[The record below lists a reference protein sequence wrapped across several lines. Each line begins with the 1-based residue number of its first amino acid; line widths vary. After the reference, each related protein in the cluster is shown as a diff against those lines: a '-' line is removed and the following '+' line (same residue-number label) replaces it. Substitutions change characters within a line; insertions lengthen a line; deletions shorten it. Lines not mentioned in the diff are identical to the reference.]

1 MTNNWLPFNL
11 SGAEIPQ
18 NVVVGGFDAN
28 GSAIYVG
35 RCFHKGQHLPAKVL
49 LNQRK
54 AFVSCDG
61 VEYPYD
67 YCELLIGSNDYFWQN
82 VVDHQL
88 PHNVVSAGI
97 SQQTG
102 EPILIGR
109 AQYSNAMVVGKVLP
123 SLRCV
128 QITFNGKERDLDH
141 YEILVS
147 NSINSNEVVTKSL
160 YPAIKT
166 EETTG
171 YRWQRFAHNEVRPHD
186 AVMGGND
193 SDGCPIYVGR
203 AKHDGKMLVANI
215 VPAKLSNFIS
225 HRGQEIVKVDVDI
238 LCGRHLVWLS
248 CRNHQ
253 IPTNAVLCSDAGSN
267 QRFYVGRGYFENS
280 LIVGKISKIHRALFI
295 PYKGSE
301 RRLENYEVL
310 VENEEREICRTIEH
324 CSLKTPQPTP
334 SPSPSIN
341 FNKPC
346 NYDSATAPPLLP
358 SPVYPQ
364 QTYLTNSF
372 NRPSSPDKWVISTPF
387 TPLPKN
393 AVLSGH
399 LFMSPIYVCR
409 AFHNG
414 KLIPGEYSPT
424 RSAAVITYNG
434 QEIVK
439 QNFEILTGDNY
450 RWVTSTS
457 GLPAGAVQVD
467 RLGNNQPV
475 YIGRSFY
482 RGAVIPGKICPP
494 YRCLDIAFNGGAIS
508 LQSYEIL
515 VK

>member
-1 MTNNWLPFNL
+1 MTNSWLPFNL
-11 SGAEIPQ
+11 SGAEMPH
-18 NVVVGGFDAN
+18 NVVVGGRDAN
-28 GSAIYVG
+28 GSVIHVG
-35 RCFHKGQHLPAKVL
+35 RCFHEGQHLPAKVL

-54 AFVSCDG
+54 AFVSYDG
-61 VEYPYD
+61 SEHAYD

-82 VVDHQL
+82 VVDHRL
-88 PHNVVSAGI
+88 PRNVVSVGI

-109 AQYSNAMVVGKVLP
+109 AQYSNAMLVGKVLP

-128 QITFNGKERDLDH
+128 QVAFNGKERDLSH
-141 YEILVS
+141 YEILVN
-147 NSINSNEVVTKSL
+147 NSINSSEIVTKSL

-166 EETTG
+166 EETKG
-171 YRWQRFAHNEVRPHD
+171 YRWQRFAFNEVRPYD
-186 AVMGGND
+186 AIMGGND

-203 AKHDGKMLVANI
+203 AQHNGEMLVANI
-215 VPAKLSNFIS
+215 VPTKLSNFIS
-225 HRGQEIVKVDVDI
+225 YCGQEIVKVDVEI
-238 LCGRHLVWLS
+238 LCGRHLEWHS

-253 IPTNAVLCSDAGSN
+253 IPTNAVLCSDASSN
-267 QRFYVGRGYFENS
+267 NRLYVGRGHFENS
-280 LIVGKISKIHRALFI
+280 LIVGKVSKIHRALFI
-295 PYKGSE
+295 PYKGCE

-324 CSLKTPQPTP
+324 LHLKTPQPM
-334 SPSPSIN
+334 PSPSIN
-341 FNKPC
+341 FNEPC
-346 NYDSATAPPLLP
+346 NYPSATAPPLLP

-364 QTYLTNSF
+364 QTCLMTSF

-399 LFMSPIYVCR
+399 LFTSPIYVCR

-414 KLIPGEYSPT
+414 KLIPGKYLLS
-424 RSAAVITYNG
+424 RSAAVVTYNG
-434 QEIVK
+434 QEVVK
-439 QNFEILTGDNY
+439 KNFEILVGDHY

-467 RLGNNQPV
+467 RLGNNEPV

-482 RGAVIPGKICPP
+482 GGALIPGKICPP
-494 YRCLDIAFNGGAIS
+494 YRCLDIAFNGAAIS
-508 LQSYEIL
+508 LQSYEVL